1 MSYIISNETLAII
14 PQGKKTKIIEGKHT
28 KISNEITADIIEK
41 NCYYNGSTLDG
52 RIKGS
57 SYLLGSNYKPPIVI
71 NDSLNIILVPTHS
84 IRNSNCNWINLTTIL
99 HYTPISKNKVQIEF
113 RNNRKIVVEVSYNI
127 FDKQVLRA
135 TRLESAL
142 KGRNYQKYL

>member
-1 MSYIISNETLAII
+1 MSYIISSATLAII
-14 PQGKKTKIIEGKHT
+14 PHGKKTKIIEEKHNI
-28 KISNEITADIIEK
+28 ISNEITAEIVER
-41 NCYYNGSTLDG
+41 NCYLNGSTLEG

-57 SYLLGSNYKPPIVI
+57 SYLLGSNYKPPIII
-71 NDSLNIILVPTHS
+71 NDSLNIILIPTHS
-84 IRNSNCNWINLTTIL
+84 IRNQNCNWINLINML
-99 HYTPISKNKVQIEF
+99 HYSPTKDNKVLIEF
-113 RNNRKIVVEVSYNI
+113 INNKKIIIDVSYNI